1 MINLYD
7 SNITDILPEA
17 FIEKPEVI
25 ALGYALNR
33 AMQRWIGYCQNI
45 SVYAAIDTAPE
56 QLLDLLAVE
65 LNTQYYDT
73 AMDIEKK
80 RSVVKNTLI
89 WFMSTGTPAAVEE
102 TVAAVFGSG
111 YVSEWFEYGGDPYNF
126 KVYTSNMSLDDKALK
141 ELEEVITTTQ
151 NARSYLEEVIVE
163 AARILPIRFSAALI
177 VKDDITFTIKSEEIQ
192 VMIENENGQQLVNEE
207 GNELFFA
214 DYI

>member
-7 SNITDILPEA
+7 SNITDILLEA

-192 VMIENENGQQLVNEE
+192 VMIEDENGQQLVNEE